1 MPRNALRSSLIAL
14 SILLAACAS
23 APEEAAWTSAE
34 PQAAKVTPLQDAAP
48 PPTPRVTSQPFRADA
63 PHTYTV
69 KKGDTLWGL
78 AQRFLN
84 DPWLWPQIWHANPQ
98 VQNPHR
104 IYPGD
109 VLTIVSIQG
118 QPRLTKKLSP
128 RVRVLPQEQAIPTL
142 PLEILRPFLTYPPI
156 VETHALN
163 SVPQVIGSPDGR
175 LVLGRGD
182 TFYTHSG
189 HLKGGEIV
197 AVVRP
202 HKPLLDPDSKEV
214 LGYEA
219 QAVGI
224 ARVLNADEPATLQ
237 LTESPRETRKGDR
250 IVPLPPTLTH
260 DLRLMP
266 AAANVEG
273 RVISLPD
280 TTSTTGQWQI
290 IAINRGRIDGMT
302 TGNVIRLHKPGRV
315 VQVDTT
321 PMPDLHG
328 EDSADAPPTP
338 PVREVRLP
346 DQAVGDAVVF
356 LVHDRVSYAL
366 ITKVTQPVRV
376 GDCFTAPNMPP
387 LTCH

>member
-1 MPRNALRSSLIAL
+1 MPRNALRLSLIAL
-14 SILLAACAS
+14 PALLAACAS
-23 APEEAAWTSAE
+23 APEAPSATTAPE
-34 PQAAKVTPLQDAAP
+34 VATATPLQDPAPASAA
-48 PPTPRVTSQPFRADA
+48 RMAAQPFRADA
-63 PHTYTV
+63 PLNYTV
-69 KKGDTLWGL
+69 KPGDTLWGL

-84 DPWLWPQIWHANPQ
+84 DPWTWPQIWYDNPQ

-128 RVRVLPQEQAIPTL
+128 HMRVLPAEQAIPTL
-142 PLEILRPFLTYPPI
+142 PLEALRPFLAYPQV
-156 VETHALN
+156 VEAHELN
-163 SVPQVIGSPDGR
+163 SAPQVVGSPDGR

-182 TFYTHSG
+182 TFYTHGG
-189 HLKGGEIV
+189 HLEGGDTA

-219 QAVGI
+219 EAAGI
-224 ARVLNADEPATLQ
+224 ARVLTAGEPATLR

-250 IVPLPPTLTH
+250 IVPLPPVLTH

-266 AAANVEG
+266 AATDIEG

-280 TTSTTGQWQI
+280 TTTVTGQWQV
-290 IAINRGRIDGMT
+290 IAINRGRVDGMAM
-302 TGNVIRLHKPGRV
+302 GNVIRLHKPGSV
-315 VQVDTT
+315 AQVDTT
-321 PMPDLHG
+321 PIPDPRG
-328 EDSADAPPTP
+328 GASNGDIFGN

-346 DQAVGDAVVF
+346 DLALGDAVVF
-356 LVHDRVSYAL
+356 LVFDRVSYAL
-366 ITKVTQPVRV
+366 ITEVTQPVRE
-376 GDCFTAPNMPP
+376 GDCFTSPSVPTI
-387 LTCH
+387 TCH

>member
-1 MPRNALRSSLIAL
+1 MPRNALRLSLIAL
-14 SILLAACAS
+14 PALLAACAS
-23 APEEAAWTSAE
+23 APEAPSASAE

-48 PPTPRVTSQPFRADA
+48 TPARRVSTQPFRADA

-84 DPWLWPQIWHANPQ
+84 DPWMWPQIWHANPQ

-109 VLTIVSIQG
+109 VLTIVTIDG
-118 QPRLTKKLSP
+118 RPRLTKKLSP
-128 RVRVLPQEQAIPTL
+128 RMRVLPAEQAIPTL
-142 PLEILRPFLTYPPI
+142 PLQALRPFLAYPQ
-156 VETHALN
+156 VLEAHELN
-163 SVPQVIGSPDGR
+163 SAPQVVGSPDGR

-182 TFYTHSG
+182 TFYAAGGQLEGSG
-189 HLKGGEIV
+189 KV

-219 QAVGI
+219 EAAGI
-224 ARVLNADEPATLQ
+224 ARVLNAGEPAILR

-250 IVPLPPTLTH
+250 IVPLPPALTH

-266 AAANVEG
+266 AATDIEG

-280 TTSTTGQWQI
+280 TTTVTGQWQV
-290 IAINRGRIDGMT
+290 IAINRGRVDGMAP
-302 TGNVIRLHKPGRV
+302 GNVIRLHKPGRIT
-315 VQVDTT
+315 QVDTT
-321 PMPDLHG
+321 PMTDPRDEASNG
-328 EDSADAPPTP
+328 DAFDNPI
-338 PVREVRLP
+338 REVRLP
-346 DQAVGDAVVF
+346 DQAVADAVVF
-356 LVHDRVSYAL
+356 LVFDRASYAL
-366 ITKVTQPVRV
+366 ITEATQPVRE
-376 GDCFTAPNMPP
+376 GDCFTSPSAS
-387 LTCH
+387 TIACH